1 MKRKPMIIG
10 AAMLLIVTNFYG
22 QEPVELSVKEATELA
37 LEKNKELQNA
47 RKDVNI
53 AEEQYKETRGQG
65 LPQVSGTFDYMTN
78 FNYEAEL
85 DFGGGDTDPV
95 VPDIDPTQF
104 DAGDME
110 ILKLLESMS
119 AGSSGGSTI
128 VLEDQANAK
137 VQVSQLIF
145 GGQYWVGLKTAKIA
159 RELASQNV
167 EITALDVKERVVSSY
182 QLILVTEEIV
192 TILSKNIE
200 NLEAMK
206 AHTQNMVQAGVKEQT
221 DADQL
226 SVSISQ
232 LENQK
237 KSMERN
243 VNLNYNML
251 RYQMGL
257 PNEQEIVLA
266 ESFDD
271 VIKEMNASNALS
283 EALELEQNPNYR
295 IVETQEG
302 LQKKLVDME
311 KWAFAPTLTGFY
323 SYTEKI
329 MTSGFD
335 LSPKNAAGLTL
346 NVPIFSGGTRKSKL
360 EQARLELDKVA
371 RNREML
377 EEQLKIQDNQLK
389 FDLASALENYT
400 TQKENVEV
408 AKRILKTTENKY
420 KQGIVSSLE
429 LTQVNSKYMEAH
441 STFLSAAMELIQANI
456 QLKKLH
462 NNL

>member
-346 NVPIFSGGTRKSKL
+346 NVPIF
-360 EQARLELDKVA
+360 
-371 RNREML
+371 
-377 EEQLKIQDNQLK
+377 
-389 FDLASALENYT
+389 
-400 TQKENVEV
+400 
-408 AKRILKTTENKY
+408 
-420 KQGIVSSLE
+420 
-429 LTQVNSKYMEAH
+429 
-441 STFLSAAMELIQANI
+441 
-456 QLKKLH
+456 
-462 NNL
+462 